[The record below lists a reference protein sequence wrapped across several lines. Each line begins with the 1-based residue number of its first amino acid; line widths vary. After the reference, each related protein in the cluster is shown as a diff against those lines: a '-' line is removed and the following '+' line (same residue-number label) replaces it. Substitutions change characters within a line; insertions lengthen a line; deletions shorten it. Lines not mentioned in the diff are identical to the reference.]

1 MQTGYHFDGARYRN
15 RKIIKYKKLN
25 LGGEGK
31 LNLESDDLRIP
42 KLRVYVCVCMRMCVV
57 CLKVTGGRGIV
68 SCWFSSGENS
78 RMERERGC
86 RERERS

>member
-42 KLRVYVCVCMRMCVV
+42 KLRVYVCVCMRMYAYV
-57 CLKVTGGRGIV
+57 RGV
-68 SCWFSSGENS
+68 SQGYWRKRNCELLVFFRRKLSNGT
-78 RMERERGC
+78 REGM
-86 RERERS
+86 